1 MCEFYNSLQQLCNF
15 LGGKT
20 LIFVRWKYF
29 HKLKKWKMKKTTMF
43 LFSVAALLCFTQCNN
58 PTPTATLQQAD
69 TRGKTIS
76 ALMNND
82 TYMKEVMDSM
92 KTKHGGAMSMDM
104 PMDENMMNKMM
115 EKCKNDPA
123 MCKMMMDKTMAM
135 CNADSAMC
143 KMMMTSM
150 QPHPNVM
157 KSMQGMCDM
166 KGMKM
171 DKKK

>member
-1 MCEFYNSLQQLCNF
+1 
-15 LGGKT
+15 
-20 LIFVRWKYF
+20 
-29 HKLKKWKMKKTTMF
+29 MKKITFF
-43 LFSVAALLCFTQCNN
+43 LFFVVALMSFTQCNN
-58 PTPTATLQQAD
+58 PAPTSTLQQAD

-104 PMDENMMNKMM
+104 PMNEDMMNKMM
-115 EKCKNDPA
+115 EKCKTDPA
-123 MCKMMMDKTMAM
+123 MCKMMMDKMMAM

-143 KMMMTSM
+143 KMMMGSM
-150 QPHPNVM
+150 KEHPNVM
-157 KSMQGMCDM
+157 KSVKGMDDMKGMKTDM

>member
-1 MCEFYNSLQQLCNF
+1 MKNI
-15 LGGKT
+15 KT
-20 LIFVRWKYF
+20 
-29 HKLKKWKMKKTTMF
+29 F
-43 LFSVAALLCFTQCNN
+43 LFFVVALMFFTECNN
-58 PTPTATLQQAD
+58 PAAPTTTLQQAD

-92 KTKHGGAMSMDM
+92 QVKHGGAMSMNMHMNED
-104 PMDENMMNKMM
+104 MMNKMM

-123 MCKMMMDKTMAM
+123 MGKMMMDKTMAM

-143 KMMMTSM
+143 KMMMGSM
-150 QPHPNVM
+150 ESQANVM

-171 DKKK
+171 GKKK

>member
-1 MCEFYNSLQQLCNF
+1 
-15 LGGKT
+15 
-20 LIFVRWKYF
+20 
-29 HKLKKWKMKKTTMF
+29 MKKMMM
-43 LFSVAALLCFTQCNN
+43 LSVAALLTFTQCNN
-58 PTPTATLQQAD
+58 PAPSTTLQQAD
-69 TRGKTIS
+69 SRGKTIS

-82 TYMKEVMDSM
+82 VYMKEVMDSM

-115 EKCKNDPA
+115 EKCKANPA
-123 MCKMMMDKTMAM
+123 MGKMMMDKTMAM
-135 CNADSAMC
+135 CDADSSMC

-150 QPHPNVM
+150 KAHPNVRKAM
-157 KSMQGMCDM
+157 EGDM

>member
-1 MCEFYNSLQQLCNF
+1 
-15 LGGKT
+15 
-20 LIFVRWKYF
+20 
-29 HKLKKWKMKKTTMF
+29 MKRVKIL
-43 LFSVAALLCFTQCNN
+43 LFSLIALMSFTQCDNAA
-58 PTPTATLQQAD
+58 PTTTLQQAD
-69 TRGKTIS
+69 KRGKTIS

-104 PMDENMMNKMM
+104 PMNEDMMNKMM

-123 MCKMMMDKTMAM
+123 MGKMMMDKTMAM
-135 CNADSAMC
+135 CDADSAMC

-166 KGMKM
+166 KGMKTDMKGMKM

>member
-1 MCEFYNSLQQLCNF
+1 MKRVKILFFSLL
-15 LGGKT
+15 
-20 LIFVRWKYF
+20 
-29 HKLKKWKMKKTTMF
+29 
-43 LFSVAALLCFTQCNN
+43 ALMSFTQCDNAA
-58 PTPTATLQQAD
+58 PTTTLQQAD
-69 TRGKTIS
+69 KRGKTIS

-82 TYMKEVMDSM
+82 AYMKEVMDSM

-166 KGMKM
+166 KGMKTDMKGMKM

>member
-1 MCEFYNSLQQLCNF
+1 
-15 LGGKT
+15 
-20 LIFVRWKYF
+20 
-29 HKLKKWKMKKTTMF
+29 MKNIKIL
-43 LFSVAALLCFTQCNN
+43 LFSVAALMFFTQCNN
-58 PTPTATLQQAD
+58 TAPNTLLDKAD

-92 KTKHGGAMSMDM
+92 KTKHSDRMAMDM

-115 EKCKNDPA
+115 EKCKTDPS

-135 CNADSAMC
+135 CDADSSMC

-150 QPHPNVM
+150 KEHPNMM
-157 KSMQGMCDM
+157 KSMKGMDDM

>member
-1 MCEFYNSLQQLCNF
+1 
-15 LGGKT
+15 
-20 LIFVRWKYF
+20 
-29 HKLKKWKMKKTTMF
+29 MKKVKIL
-43 LFSVAALLCFTQCNN
+43 LFAVAALMTFTQCNN
-58 PTPTATLQQAD
+58 PAPSTTLQQAD

-82 TYMKEVMDSM
+82 AYMKEVMDSM

-115 EKCKNDPA
+115 EACKANPA
-123 MCKMMMDKTMAM
+123 MGKMMMDKTMAM
-135 CNADSAMC
+135 CDADSSMC

-150 QPHPNVM
+150 KEHPNVM
-157 KSMQGMCDM
+157 KSMKGMEDM

>member
-1 MCEFYNSLQQLCNF
+1 
-15 LGGKT
+15 
-20 LIFVRWKYF
+20 
-29 HKLKKWKMKKTTMF
+29 MKKIMM
-43 LFSVAALLCFTQCNN
+43 LSVVALLTFTQCNN
-58 PTPTATLQQAD
+58 PAPSATLQQAD

-82 TYMKEVMDSM
+82 VYMNEVMDSM
-92 KTKHGGAMSMDM
+92 KTKHGGAMSM

-115 EKCKNDPA
+115 EACKANPA
-123 MCKMMMDKTMAM
+123 MGKMMMDKTMAM
-135 CNADSAMC
+135 CDADSSMC

-150 QPHPNVM
+150 KAHPNVM
-157 KSMQGMCDM
+157 KAMEGDM

>member
-1 MCEFYNSLQQLCNF
+1 MNKIIILL
-15 LGGKT
+15 LA
-20 LIFVRWKYF
+20 
-29 HKLKKWKMKKTTMF
+29 
-43 LFSVAALLCFTQCNN
+43 VAALTTFTQCD
-58 PTPTATLQQAD
+58 TAPKTILEKAD
-69 TRGKTIS
+69 TRGQTIS

-82 TYMKEVMDSM
+82 VYMKEVMDSM

-115 EKCKNDPA
+115 EACKANPA
-123 MCKMMMDKTMAM
+123 MGKMMMDKTMAM
-135 CNADSAMC
+135 CDADSSMC

-150 QPHPNVM
+150 KEHPNVM
-157 KSMQGMCDM
+157 KSMKGMEEM

>member
-1 MCEFYNSLQQLCNF
+1 
-15 LGGKT
+15 
-20 LIFVRWKYF
+20 
-29 HKLKKWKMKKTTMF
+29 MKKITVF
-43 LFSVAALLCFTQCNN
+43 LFSVVALMSFTQCNN
-58 PTPTATLQQAD
+58 PTPTTALQQAD

-92 KTKHGGAMSMDM
+92 KTKHGGAMSMEM
-104 PMDENMMNKMM
+104 PMNEDMMNKMM
-115 EKCKNDPA
+115 EKCKNDPT

-135 CNADSAMC
+135 CDADSSMC

-150 QPHPNVM
+150 KEHPNLM
-157 KSMQGMCDM
+157 KSMKGMDDM

>member
-1 MCEFYNSLQQLCNF
+1 MKNI
-15 LGGKT
+15 K
-20 LIFVRWKYF
+20 IYF
-29 HKLKKWKMKKTTMF
+29 C
-43 LFSVAALLCFTQCNN
+43 SVAAMICFTQCNN
-58 PTPTATLQQAD
+58 PAPNTLLDKAD

-92 KTKHGGAMSMDM
+92 KVKHGGMAMNM
-104 PMDENMMNKMM
+104 PMNEDMMNKMM

-135 CNADSAMC
+135 CDADSSMC

-150 QPHPNVM
+150 KEHPNMM
-157 KSMQGMCDM
+157 KSMKGMDDM

-171 DKKK
+171 EKKK